1 MTACGAAAVIGYRTA
16 RNHGCALSYAVAAAV
31 LVQLC
36 FGSFG
41 ADTRTDRPTL
51 APAIN
56 LFRIQRCRRTY
67 APLPNR
73 SAPSLARWV
82 LYWYGTGVRGGVPGR
97 GESVKQFM
105 NSTGPGQR
113 REDAPN
119 TAPAVSGQAVGLKWR
134 PFPAFPT
141 GREDRWL
148 VSM

>member
-1 MTACGAAAVIGYRTA
+1 MRCGAAAVIGYREESWM
-16 RNHGCALSYAVAAAV
+16 CAK
-31 LVQLC
+31 LC
-36 FGSFG
+36 GGSCRVCASDRMDYG

-82 LYWYGTGVRGGVPGR
+82 LYWCGIGVRGGVPGR

-113 REDAPN
+113 REGAPN
-119 TAPAVSGQAVGLKWR
+119 TAPAVSGQTVGLKWR